1 MPPSAAS
8 DPGPARPEAK
18 AFRRYLAKERNDSP
32 HTVKAYMRDLAEL
45 EVFCDRYYGG
55 AGRWDWRS
63 VDRLA
68 LRSFMGELTRRGLA
82 KRSVAR
88 ALSVARSFYR
98 FLGQRYGLEENPA
111 KGLRLPRL
119 ERRLPQVLDRSQ
131 IDAMFQYAEAL
142 AENGGFGPVRD
153 LTMLELF
160 YSTGMRL
167 SEVAGLDLRDVDVI
181 SQQAK
186 VRGKGRKERLL
197 PFGRH
202 ASAALRRYLP
212 ERRPAALAP
221 GSAARNRPVS
231 SHRRR
236 GHGIS
241 RTHAAPQFRDP
252 PARRRSGSTGRTG
265 TARACVAQH
274 HPGVYS
280 YECREAQEGV
290 PRRASAGVVLRSRTG
305 NRGHDRRN
313 EHAAAYE

>member
-1 MPPSAAS
+1 MPPPAGS
-8 DPGPARPEAK
+8 DRGPSRPEAK
-18 AFRRYLAKERNDSP
+18 AFGRYLAKERNDSP

-45 EVFCDRYYGG
+45 EIFCDRYYGG
-55 AGRWDWRS
+55 AERWEWRS

-68 LRSFMGELTRRGLA
+68 LRSFMGELTHRGLA

-131 IDAMFQYAEAL
+131 IDAIFRHAEAL
-142 AENGGFGPVRD
+142 AETGDFGPVRD

-212 ERRPAALAP
+212 ERELLIGRTSGPTDGQALF
-221 GSAARNRPVS
+221 VS
-231 SHRRR
+231 RR
-236 GHGIS
+236 GRRLSPRGVQRAIARFL
-241 RTHAAPQFRDP
+241 RTVGAGTGYRVHTLRHSFATHLLDAGADLRAVQELLGHASLSTTQVYTHTSVARLKKVYRDAHP
-252 PARRRSGSTGRTG
+252 
-265 TARACVAQH
+265 RA
-274 HPGVYS
+274 
-280 YECREAQEGV
+280 
-290 PRRASAGVVLRSRTG
+290 
-305 NRGHDRRN
+305 
-313 EHAAAYE
+313 

>member
-1 MPPSAAS
+1 MLPPAAC
-8 DPGPARPEAK
+8 DPGPSRPEAT
-18 AFRRYLAKERNDSP
+18 AFGRYLAKERNDSP

-45 EVFCDRYYGG
+45 EAFCDRYYGG
-55 AGRWDWRS
+55 AERWEWRS

-68 LRSFMGELTRRGLA
+68 LRSFMGELTHRGLA

-119 ERRLPQVLDRSQ
+119 ERRLPQVLDRAQ
-131 IDAMFQYAEAL
+131 IDAIFRYAEAL
-142 AENGGFGPVRD
+142 AETGEFGPVRD

-202 ASAALRRYLP
+202 ASAALRR
-212 ERRPAALAP
+212 
-221 GSAARNRPVS
+221 
-231 SHRRR
+231 
-236 GHGIS
+236 
-241 RTHAAPQFRDP
+241 
-252 PARRRSGSTGRTG
+252 
-265 TARACVAQH
+265 
-274 HPGVYS
+274 
-280 YECREAQEGV
+280 
-290 PRRASAGVVLRSRTG
+290 
-305 NRGHDRRN
+305 
-313 EHAAAYE
+313 

>member
-1 MPPSAAS
+1 
-8 DPGPARPEAK
+8 
-18 AFRRYLAKERNDSP
+18 
-32 HTVKAYMRDLAEL
+32 MRDLAEL
-45 EVFCDRYYGG
+45 EAFCDRYYGG
-55 AGRWDWRS
+55 AERWEWRS

-68 LRSFMGELTRRGLA
+68 LRSFMGELTHRGLA

-119 ERRLPQVLDRSQ
+119 ERRLPQVLDRAQ
-131 IDAMFQYAEAL
+131 IDAIFRYAEAL
-142 AENGGFGPVRD
+142 AETGEFGPVRD

-212 ERRPAALAP
+212 ERERLIGRTSGPTDGQALF
-221 GSAARNRPVS
+221 VS
-231 SHRRR
+231 RR
-236 GHGIS
+236 GRRLSPRGVQRAIARFL
-241 RTHAAPQFRDP
+241 RTVGAGTGYRVHTLRHSFATHLLDAGADLRAVQELLGHASLSTTQVYTHTSVARLKKVYRDAHP
-252 PARRRSGSTGRTG
+252 
-265 TARACVAQH
+265 RA
-274 HPGVYS
+274 
-280 YECREAQEGV
+280 
-290 PRRASAGVVLRSRTG
+290 
-305 NRGHDRRN
+305 
-313 EHAAAYE
+313 

>member
-1 MPPSAAS
+1 MPPPARS
-8 DPGPARPEAK
+8 DRGPSRPEAK
-18 AFRRYLAKERNDSP
+18 AFGRYLAKERNDSP

-45 EVFCDRYYGG
+45 EIFCDRYYGG
-55 AGRWDWRS
+55 AERWEWRS

-68 LRSFMGELTRRGLA
+68 LRSFMGELTHRGLA

-131 IDAMFQYAEAL
+131 IDAIFRHAEAL
-142 AENGGFGPVRD
+142 AETGDFGPVRD

-212 ERRPAALAP
+212 ERELLIGRTSGPTDGQALF
-221 GSAARNRPVS
+221 VS
-231 SHRRR
+231 RR
-236 GHGIS
+236 GRRLSPRGVQRAIARFL
-241 RTHAAPQFRDP
+241 RTVGAGTGYRVHTLRHSFATHLLDAGADLRAVQELLGHASLSTTQVYTHTSVARLKKVYRDAHP
-252 PARRRSGSTGRTG
+252 
-265 TARACVAQH
+265 RA
-274 HPGVYS
+274 
-280 YECREAQEGV
+280 
-290 PRRASAGVVLRSRTG
+290 
-305 NRGHDRRN
+305 
-313 EHAAAYE
+313 

>member
-88 ALSVARSFYR
+88 ALSVTRSFYR

-212 ERRPAALAP
+212 ERERLIGRTSGPTDGQALF
-221 GSAARNRPVS
+221 VS
-231 SHRRR
+231 RR
-236 GHGIS
+236 G
-241 RTHAAPQFRDP
+241 
-252 PARRRSGSTGRTG
+252 RRLSPRGVQRA
-265 TARACVAQH
+265 TARFLRTVGEGTGYRVHTLRHSFATHLLDAGADLRAVQELLGHASLSTTQVYTHTSVARLKKVYRDA
-274 HPGVYS
+274 HP
-280 YECREAQEGV
+280 
-290 PRRASAGVVLRSRTG
+290 RA
-305 NRGHDRRN
+305 
-313 EHAAAYE
+313 